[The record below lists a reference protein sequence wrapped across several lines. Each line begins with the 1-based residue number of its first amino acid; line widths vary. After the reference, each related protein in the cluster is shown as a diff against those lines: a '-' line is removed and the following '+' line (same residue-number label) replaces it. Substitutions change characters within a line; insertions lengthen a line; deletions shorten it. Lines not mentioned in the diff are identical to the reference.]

1 MDRGL
6 RDDGAVTAERQG
18 KMPVFALFVG
28 TILTERL
35 SDGAE
40 SAFLRY
46 RKRPVTNVW
55 ISRATWHMPA

>member
-6 RDDGAVTAERQG
+6 RDDGAVAAIRQG

-35 SDGAE
+35 SGGAE
-40 SAFLRY
+40 SPFLRHPE
-46 RKRPVTNVW
+46 RP
-55 ISRATWHMPA
+55 